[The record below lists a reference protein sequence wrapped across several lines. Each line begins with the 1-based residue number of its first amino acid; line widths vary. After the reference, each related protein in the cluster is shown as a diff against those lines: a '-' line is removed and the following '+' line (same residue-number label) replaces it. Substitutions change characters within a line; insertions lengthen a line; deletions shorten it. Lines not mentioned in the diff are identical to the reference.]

1 MGVNMPDNESEGKV
15 FDKSLSFSKSNRRD
29 DDSPQNEPMKSDG
42 SWEAYSKYITP
53 DPQKA
58 KIEKARVER
67 PSKTEYYLGIAEAV
81 SKRSTCLRIRY
92 GSVIVKNDRIIS
104 TGYNGA
110 PKDRPNCCDLGE
122 CYRKKH
128 NIQHMT
134 RYETCS
140 SVHSEMNAI
149 IAGTFHEMNGATL
162 YLCGIDV
169 DNDEYVEADCCMMCR
184 RAIINAG
191 IINVVF
197 RTANGGIK
205 KIKTSEWD
213 NNVNY

>member
-1 MGVNMPDNESEGKV
+1 MGINRKEPEVSEGNSFESALNLYDKDTTSTHHTS
-15 FDKSLSFSKSNRRD
+15 DKSEW
-29 DDSPQNEPMKSDG
+29 Q
-42 SWEAYSKYITP
+42 KYIDNQIVPTGNP
-53 DPQKA
+53 SG
-58 KIEKARVER
+58 IVEKSR
-67 PSKTEYYLGIAEAV
+67 PSKDEYYLNIAKSV
-81 SKRSTCLRIRY
+81 SERSTCLRIRY

-110 PKDRPNCCDLGE
+110 PKGRPNCCDIGE

-134 RYETCS
+134 RYETCA

-149 IAGTFHEMNGATL
+149 IAGAFHEMNESTL
-162 YLCGIDV
+162 YLCGIDA
-169 DNDEYVEADCCMMCR
+169 DTNKYVEADCCMMCK

-191 IINVVF
+191 ISDVVF

-205 KIKTSEWD
+205 KVKTSEW
-213 NNVNY
+213 NNEINY